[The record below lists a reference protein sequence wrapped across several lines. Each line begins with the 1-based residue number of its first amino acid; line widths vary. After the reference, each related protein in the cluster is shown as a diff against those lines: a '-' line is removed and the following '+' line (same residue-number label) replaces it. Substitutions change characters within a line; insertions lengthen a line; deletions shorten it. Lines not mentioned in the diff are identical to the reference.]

1 MTTSA
6 PSRERRRARVRVLAL
21 AASGAAFVGATGL
34 HAQHPLAALPFDDPA
49 YEQLQGLE
57 RSGCEAG
64 RVSAYRPYLVR
75 DIRAS
80 LTVAATDAGCS
91 GPLLVALQTR
101 FARDTFDIFADS
113 EGTLYAGAA
122 ASARAVHLS
131 GGEFRPL
138 WRGARSA
145 GEGDPPFSGALR
157 ARLTWGAS
165 RLLAVTE
172 GVAFS
177 HRRNEPANRQR
188 ALRNTGGSV
197 DFGES
202 YLSGQLG
209 EHVTLSLG
217 RMPEA
222 WLGSGRES
230 LLLAAH
236 GPALDRFLIAGI
248 WRRVE
253 VRAVLASL
261 NQVELTPE
269 LDSIPQGTGSR
280 FYRYLVAHALTV
292 RPTGA
297 IEVTVGE
304 SALLA
309 RGTRTL
315 DMAYANPVMLYV
327 VTQNDSSRSGADASD
342 NIQMFGALRL
352 RSGGTV
358 FRGELLVDDIQIDS
372 KDRARIQDQLAWSV
386 TATQAL
392 PLLWRSS
399 ALAEYRKVNS
409 YTYLRRSYA
418 GAYHLH
424 DQPLGSE
431 LGPDADLWRVGAES
445 WPTGGLRIGGGVSG
459 WRQGALRIDQR
470 PGRDVNETRGQPF
483 PTVSAGRPAAQRAL
497 LADGGLSYLRHPL
510 TLDTRVEA
518 ARLTN
523 PRNELASAA
532 TYVRASV
539 TARYAF
545 RIP

>member
-1 MTTSA
+1 MLGTT
-6 PSRERRRARVRVLAL
+6 PLA
-21 AASGAAFVGATGL
+21 
-34 HAQHPLAALPFDDPA
+34 AQHPLAALPFDDPA
-49 YEQLQGLE
+49 YEQLEGLE
-57 RSGCEAG
+57 RSGCASG
-64 RVSAYRPYLVR
+64 RVSAYRPFLVR
-75 DIRAS
+75 DIRVA
-80 LTVAATDAGCS
+80 LTQAVAESGCS
-91 GPLLVALQTR
+91 GPLLTALRDR
-101 FARDTFDIFADS
+101 FARDTFDIFADN

-122 ASARAVHLS
+122 ATARAVQLS

-145 GEGDPPFSGALR
+145 EEGDPVLSGFVR
-157 ARLTWGAS
+157 ARLTWGAT

-172 GVAFS
+172 GIGYT
-177 HRRNEPANRQR
+177 HRRNEPAMRQR
-188 ALRNTGGSV
+188 ALRNTGGAV
-197 DFGES
+197 DFGDS

-217 RMPEA
+217 RMGEA

-230 LLLAAH
+230 LLLSAH
-236 GPALDRFLIAGI
+236 GPALDRFLIAGR

-253 VRAVLASL
+253 VRSVLASL

-269 LDSIPQGTGSR
+269 LDSVAQGTGHR
-280 FYRYLVAHALTV
+280 FYRYLLAHALTV
-292 RPTGA
+292 RPTEA
-297 IEVTVGE
+297 IEITVGE

-372 KDRARIQDQLAWSV
+372 KDRETIQDQIAWSV
-386 TATQAL
+386 TGTQAL
-392 PLLWRSS
+392 PLMWRGS
-399 ALAEYRKVNS
+399 AIAEYRKVNS
-409 YTYLRRSYA
+409 YTYIRRSYA
-418 GAYHLH
+418 GAYQMH

-445 WPTGGLRIGGGVSG
+445 WPTGALRVSGGIGG
-459 WRQGALRIDQR
+459 WRQGALRLDQR
-470 PGRDVNETRGQPF
+470 PGRDVNDTRGQPF
-483 PTVSAGRPAAQRAL
+483 PTVSADRPGAQRAVL
-497 LADGGLSYLRHPL
+497 VDGGVSYLRYPL
-510 TLDTRVEA
+510 TVDVRVEG

-523 PRNELASAA
+523 PRNQLASPA

-539 TARYAF
+539 TARHAF